1 MVREIRHRELGVMRS
16 LGAQI
21 VDVLPSHEYDTAH
34 IVGAVH
40 IPLGRLIR
48 EAAAAAP
55 AAVLERKRPVVVYCR
70 DSL

>member
-1 MVREIRHRELGVMRS
+1 MRS

-34 IVGAVH
+34 IQGAVH

-48 EAAAAAP
+48 EATAA
-55 AAVLERKRPVVVYCR
+55 LERKRPVVVYCR